1 MSLDIIK
8 DIGSYTGA
16 VVTVIGFVVMI
27 VKPLRERFTKWVSKI
42 TNKEIVEKKLDDL
55 TKLVEKSIE
64 QNETL
69 ERQLNTQN
77 EALKATI
84 RNSILVIYYTQTSKG
99 YMTTFDL
106 SNLTELYDSYLALGG
121 NSFVKKCV
129 EQLMKLPIKNYGG
142 EEI

>member
-1 MSLDIIK
+1 MSLDIVK

-42 TNKEIVEKKLDDL
+42 TNKDIVEKKLDDL
-55 TKLVEKSIE
+55 TKLVEKSIA
-64 QNETL
+64 
-69 ERQLNTQN
+69 QN

-84 RNSILVIYYTQTSKG
+84 RNSILVIYYTQTQKG

>member
-1 MSLDIIK
+1 MSLDIVK

-27 VKPLRERFTKWVSKI
+27 VKPLRERLTKWVSKI
-42 TNKEIVEKKLDDL
+42 TNKEVVEKKLDDL
-55 TKLVEKSIE
+55 TKLVEKSIT

-69 ERQLNTQN
+69 ESKLNTQN
-77 EALKATI
+77 EALKATL
-84 RNSILVIYYTQTSKG
+84 RNSILVIYYTQTQKG

-129 EQLMKLPIKNYGG
+129 EQLMELPIKNYGG